1 MTDPKQL
8 GRIDMDS
15 VREVLEAYAESM
27 GGQYDL
33 DAAMSEIVSDI
44 NEAINPAQMSDDGI
58 IMGPVTMP
66 PLSDEVHRFIT
77 KVELDLLLHRHD
89 RGTGNG

>member
-1 MTDPKQL
+1 MTEPKQL

-15 VREVLEAYAESM
+15 VREVLEVYAESM

-33 DAAMSEIVSDI
+33 DAAMSEIVSGI
-44 NEAINPAQMSDDGI
+44 NEAISPAQMSDDGI
-58 IMGPVTMP
+58 IIGPVTMP

-77 KVELDLLLHRHD
+77 KVELDVLLEKHEKPHA
-89 RGTGNG
+89 

>member
-1 MTDPKQL
+1 MTEPKQL
-8 GRIDMDS
+8 GRIDVDS
-15 VREVLEAYAESM
+15 VREVLEVYAESM

-33 DAAMSEIVSDI
+33 DAAMSEIVSGI
-44 NEAINPAQMSDDGI
+44 NEAISPAQMSDDGI

-77 KVELDLLLHRHD
+77 KVELDVLLEKHEKPD
-89 RGTGNG
+89 A